1 MRVNKYTEERTGG
14 IDNQN
19 LEKEGNISIIYWND
33 SGCLIAFYLFTE
45 KIVIIIQFLCCS
57 LFNFI

>member
-33 SGCLIAFYLFTE
+33 SGCLIAFYLFTAGV
-45 KIVIIIQFLCCS
+45 K
-57 LFNFI
+57 N